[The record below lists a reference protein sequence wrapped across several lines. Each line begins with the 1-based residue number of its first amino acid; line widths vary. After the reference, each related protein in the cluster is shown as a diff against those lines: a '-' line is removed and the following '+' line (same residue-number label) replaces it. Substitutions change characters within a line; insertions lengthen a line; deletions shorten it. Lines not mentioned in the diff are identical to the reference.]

1 MSSTGAICKDDENG
15 DARVFVTNGSP
26 PFEYRWS
33 NEIVFYDENSSAS
46 RIDMLSPGFYSVQI
60 TDAYGCKLIDSIE
73 VKSNPK
79 KCIKFYKV
87 FSPNDDIYNPIWNI
101 ENIEM
106 YLFQKRVYRK
116 WKIFKVVAFIPFMLF
131 LSELVEV
138 IFGMF
143 FEDFISN

>member
-1 MSSTGAICKDDENG
+1 MGALLNSTGPITGISESSGIGIGVNLPTDFGVSLGIKDDE
-15 DARVFVTNGSP
+15 F
-26 PFEYRWS
+26 
-33 NEIVFYDENSSAS
+33 
-46 RIDMLSPGFYSVQI
+46 
-60 TDAYGCKLIDSIE
+60 
-73 VKSNPK
+73 K
-79 KCIKFYKV
+79 KEFISMFQQV
-87 FSPNDDIYNPIWNI
+87 ESDFL